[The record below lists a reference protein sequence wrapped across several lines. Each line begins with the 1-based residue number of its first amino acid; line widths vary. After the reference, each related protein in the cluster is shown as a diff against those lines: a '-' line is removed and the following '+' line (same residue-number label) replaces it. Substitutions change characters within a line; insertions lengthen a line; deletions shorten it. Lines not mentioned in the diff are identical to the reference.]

1 MTIRLIL
8 ADDHPLV
15 LNALQQLF
23 VSETDFDIL
32 ACCVNGESV
41 LHSVNAYSPDILLLD
56 LRMPKMDGIAVLRTL
71 KQQKNPVKVVVLTA
85 GVDEDEV
92 LSAIQLGA
100 CGVVLKESAPEL
112 LIECIRKV
120 HAGEKW
126 LEKDSV
132 LRALDRWVNQ
142 EDDLQQTRRILTT
155 REIDLIK
162 LVANGYSNK
171 KIAEQCFISEGTV
184 KVHLHNI
191 FDKLGVKNRVELCL
205 YARERKLN

>member
-23 VSETDFDIL
+23 VTEADFVIL
-32 ACCVNGESV
+32 ECCDNGESV
-41 LHSVNAYSPDILLLD
+41 LRSVNEYSPDIVLLD
-56 LRMPKMDGIAVLRTL
+56 LRMPKLDGIAVLRAL

-92 LSAIQLGA
+92 LAAIQLGA
-100 CGVVLKESAPEL
+100 SGVVLKESAPEL
-112 LIECIRKV
+112 LIECVRKV
-120 HAGEKW
+120 HAGGKW

-132 LRALDRWVNQ
+132 LRALDKWVSQ
-142 EDDLQQTRRILTT
+142 EEDLQQTRRILTT

-162 LVANGYSNK
+162 RVANGYSNK

-191 FDKLGVKNRVELCL
+191 FEKLGVKNRVELCL
-205 YARERKLN
+205 YARERKLM